1 MISQTKSIMIKQSEL
16 VSAVEKLT
24 PAAGDVFLF
33 FIKTDDQGLPFV
45 EMDVAQQTAD
55 MIGEI
60 FEESGAKAI
69 FLFDKICLFSVGD
82 SERMIKSLK
91 NCISTIEGVVD
102 QVPDIENGNLGD
114 PVTIEMEEAQDQ
126 FKRVL

>member
-69 FLFDKICLFSVGD
+69 FLFDKIYLFSIGD
-82 SERMIKSLK
+82 SERIIKSLK
-91 NCISTIEGVVD
+91 KTISYISEAVD
-102 QVPDIENGNLGD
+102 QALDIENG
-114 PVTIEMEEAQDQ
+114 IFEEAVEIQMKD
-126 FKRVL
+126 VLGLS

>member
-45 EMDVAQQTAD
+45 EMDVAQQAAD

-91 NCISTIEGVVD
+91 NCISTIDEATD
-102 QVPDIENGNLGD
+102 QALDIESGIFENAVVIDMKDAMGQLD
-114 PVTIEMEEAQDQ
+114 
-126 FKRVL
+126 

>member
-33 FIKTDDQGLPFV
+33 LIKTDDQGLPFV

-60 FEESGAKAI
+60 FEESGSKAI
-69 FLFDKICLFSVGD
+69 FLFDKICLFLL
-82 SERMIKSLK
+82 EIRK
-91 NCISTIEGVVD
+91 E
-102 QVPDIENGNLGD
+102 
-114 PVTIEMEEAQDQ
+114 
-126 FKRVL
+126 

>member
-1 MISQTKSIMIKQSEL
+1 MISQMKSIMIKQSEL

-91 NCISTIEGVVD
+91 NCISTIDEATD
-102 QVPDIENGNLGD
+102 QALDIESGIFENAVVIDMKDAMGQLD
-114 PVTIEMEEAQDQ
+114 
-126 FKRVL
+126 

>member
-82 SERMIKSLK
+82 SGRMIKSLK
-91 NCISTIEGVVD
+91 NCISTIDEATD
-102 QVPDIENGNLGD
+102 QALDIESGIFENAVVIDMKDAMGQLD
-114 PVTIEMEEAQDQ
+114 
-126 FKRVL
+126 

>member
-33 FIKTDDQGLPFV
+33 LIKTDDQGLPFV

-60 FEESGAKAI
+60 FEESGSKAI

-91 NCISTIEGVVD
+91 NCISTIDEATD
-102 QVPDIENGNLGD
+102 QALDIESGIFEDAVVIDMKDAMGQLG
-114 PVTIEMEEAQDQ
+114 
-126 FKRVL
+126 

>member
-69 FLFDKICLFSVGD
+69 FLFNKICLFSVGD

-91 NCISTIEGVVD
+91 NCISTIDEATD
-102 QVPDIENGNLGD
+102 QALDIESGIFENTVVIDMKDAMGQLD
-114 PVTIEMEEAQDQ
+114 
-126 FKRVL
+126 

>member
-91 NCISTIEGVVD
+91 NCISTIDEATD
-102 QVPDIENGNLGD
+102 QALDIESGIFENTVVIDMKDAMGQLD
-114 PVTIEMEEAQDQ
+114 
-126 FKRVL
+126 

>member
-82 SERMIKSLK
+82 SERVIKSLK
-91 NCISTIEGVVD
+91 NCISTIDEATD
-102 QVPDIENGNLGD
+102 QALDIESGIFENAVVIDMKDAMGLG
-114 PVTIEMEEAQDQ
+114 
-126 FKRVL
+126 

>member
-91 NCISTIEGVVD
+91 NCISTIDEATD
-102 QVPDIENGNLGD
+102 QALDIESG
-114 PVTIEMEEAQDQ
+114 IFEEAVEIQMRDI
-126 FKRVL
+126 LGLG

>member
-24 PAAGDVFLF
+24 PAAGNVFLF

-91 NCISTIEGVVD
+91 NCISTIDEATD
-102 QVPDIENGNLGD
+102 QALDIESGIFESAVVIDMKDAMGLG
-114 PVTIEMEEAQDQ
+114 
-126 FKRVL
+126 

>member
-45 EMDVAQQTAD
+45 EMDVVQQTAD

-91 NCISTIEGVVD
+91 NCISTIDEATD
-102 QVPDIENGNLGD
+102 QALDIESGIFENAVVIDMKDAMGQLD
-114 PVTIEMEEAQDQ
+114 
-126 FKRVL
+126 

>member
-1 MISQTKSIMIKQSEL
+1 MTSQTKSIMIKQSEL

-60 FEESGAKAI
+60 FEGTGAQAI
-69 FLFDKICLFSVGD
+69 FLFDKICLFSVEDLKG
-82 SERMIKSLK
+82 MIKSLK
-91 NCISTIEGVVD
+91 HCISAIEGAAD
-102 QVPDIENGNLGD
+102 QVPDIENGIFEKAAVIDMKDVMG
-114 PVTIEMEEAQDQ
+114 
-126 FKRVL
+126 RY

>member
-91 NCISTIEGVVD
+91 NCISTIDEATD
-102 QVPDIENGNLGD
+102 QALDIESG
-114 PVTIEMEEAQDQ
+114 IFEEAVEIQMRDT
-126 FKRVL
+126 LGLG

>member
-91 NCISTIEGVVD
+91 NCISTIDEATD
-102 QVPDIENGNLGD
+102 QALDIESGIFENTVVIDMKDALG
-114 PVTIEMEEAQDQ
+114 
-126 FKRVL
+126 LG

>member
-24 PAAGDVFLF
+24 PAAGDVFLL

-91 NCISTIEGVVD
+91 NCISTIDEATD
-102 QVPDIENGNLGD
+102 QALDIESGIFENAVVIDMKDAMGQLD
-114 PVTIEMEEAQDQ
+114 
-126 FKRVL
+126 

>member
-91 NCISTIEGVVD
+91 NCISTIDEATD
-102 QVPDIENGNLGD
+102 QALDIESGIFESTVVIDMKDAMGQLD
-114 PVTIEMEEAQDQ
+114 
-126 FKRVL
+126 

>member
-91 NCISTIEGVVD
+91 NCISTIDEATD
-102 QVPDIENGNLGD
+102 QALDIESGIFENAVVIQMRDTLG
-114 PVTIEMEEAQDQ
+114 
-126 FKRVL
+126 LS

>member
-91 NCISTIEGVVD
+91 NCISTIDEAID
-102 QVPDIENGNLGD
+102 QALDIESGIFENAVVIDMKDAMGQLD
-114 PVTIEMEEAQDQ
+114 
-126 FKRVL
+126 

>member
-45 EMDVAQQTAD
+45 EMDVAQQAAD

-60 FEESGAKAI
+60 FEESGSKAI

-91 NCISTIEGVVD
+91 NCISTIDEATD
-102 QVPDIENGNLGD
+102 QALDIESGIFENAVVIDMKDAMGQLD
-114 PVTIEMEEAQDQ
+114 
-126 FKRVL
+126 

>member
-91 NCISTIEGVVD
+91 NCIFTIDEATD
-102 QVPDIENGNLGD
+102 QALDIESGIFENAVVIDMKDAMGQLD
-114 PVTIEMEEAQDQ
+114 
-126 FKRVL
+126 

>member
-102 QVPDIENGNLGD
+102 QVPDIENG
-114 PVTIEMEEAQDQ
+114 TFEEAVEIQMKDA
-126 FKRVL
+126 LGLG

>member
-45 EMDVAQQTAD
+45 VMDVAQQTAD

-91 NCISTIEGVVD
+91 NCISTIDEATD
-102 QVPDIENGNLGD
+102 QALDIESGIFENAVVIDMKDAMGQLD
-114 PVTIEMEEAQDQ
+114 
-126 FKRVL
+126 

>member
-91 NCISTIEGVVD
+91 NCISTIDEAAD
-102 QVPDIENGNLGD
+102 QALDIESGIFENAVVIDMKDAMGQLD
-114 PVTIEMEEAQDQ
+114 
-126 FKRVL
+126 

>member
-91 NCISTIEGVVD
+91 NCISAIDEATD
-102 QVPDIENGNLGD
+102 QALDIESGIFENAVVIDMKDALGLD
-114 PVTIEMEEAQDQ
+114 
-126 FKRVL
+126 

>member
-91 NCISTIEGVVD
+91 NCISTIDEATD
-102 QVPDIENGNLGD
+102 QALDIESGIFENAVVIDMKDAMGLS
-114 PVTIEMEEAQDQ
+114 
-126 FKRVL
+126 

>member
-33 FIKTDDQGLPFV
+33 LIKTDDQGLPFV

-91 NCISTIEGVVD
+91 NCISTIDEATD
-102 QVPDIENGNLGD
+102 QALDIESGIFEDAVVIDMKDAMGQLG
-114 PVTIEMEEAQDQ
+114 
-126 FKRVL
+126 

>member
-1 MISQTKSIMIKQSEL
+1 
-16 VSAVEKLT
+16 
-24 PAAGDVFLF
+24 
-33 FIKTDDQGLPFV
+33 
-45 EMDVAQQTAD
+45 MDVAQQTAD

-91 NCISTIEGVVD
+91 NCISTID
-102 QVPDIENGNLGD
+102 
-114 PVTIEMEEAQDQ
+114 EATD
-126 FKRVL
+126 

>member
-60 FEESGAKAI
+60 FEESGVKAI

-91 NCISTIEGVVD
+91 NCISTIDEATD
-102 QVPDIENGNLGD
+102 QALDIESGIFENAVVIDMKDAMGQLD
-114 PVTIEMEEAQDQ
+114 
-126 FKRVL
+126 

>member
-91 NCISTIEGVVD
+91 NCISTIDEATD
-102 QVPDIENGNLGD
+102 QALDIESGIFENAVVIDMKDAMGLG
-114 PVTIEMEEAQDQ
+114 
-126 FKRVL
+126 

>member
-55 MIGEI
+55 VIGEI

-91 NCISTIEGVVD
+91 NCISTIDEATD
-102 QVPDIENGNLGD
+102 QALDIESGIFESAVVIDMKDALG
-114 PVTIEMEEAQDQ
+114 
-126 FKRVL
+126 LG

>member
-91 NCISTIEGVVD
+91 NCISTIDEATD
-102 QVPDIENGNLGD
+102 QALDIESGIFENAVVIDMKDALG
-114 PVTIEMEEAQDQ
+114 
-126 FKRVL
+126 LG

>member
-45 EMDVAQQTAD
+45 EMNVAQQTAD

-91 NCISTIEGVVD
+91 NCISTIDEATD
-102 QVPDIENGNLGD
+102 QALDIENGIFEDAVVIQMKDALG
-114 PVTIEMEEAQDQ
+114 
-126 FKRVL
+126 LG

>member
-16 VSAVEKLT
+16 VSAIEKLT
-24 PAAGDVFLF
+24 PAAGNVFLF

-69 FLFDKICLFSVGD
+69 FLFDKICLFSIGD

-91 NCISTIEGVVD
+91 NCISTIDEATD
-102 QVPDIENGNLGD
+102 QALDIESGIFENAVVIDMKDAMGQLD
-114 PVTIEMEEAQDQ
+114 
-126 FKRVL
+126 

>member
-91 NCISTIEGVVD
+91 NCISTIDEATD
-102 QVPDIENGNLGD
+102 QALDIESGIFENAVVIDMKDAMGQLD
-114 PVTIEMEEAQDQ
+114 
-126 FKRVL
+126 

>member
-55 MIGEI
+55 MIREI

-91 NCISTIEGVVD
+91 NCISTIDEATD
-102 QVPDIENGNLGD
+102 QALDIESGIFENAVVIDMKDAMGQLD
-114 PVTIEMEEAQDQ
+114 
-126 FKRVL
+126 

>member
-16 VSAVEKLT
+16 VTAVEKLT

-45 EMDVAQQTAD
+45 EMNVAQQTAD

-69 FLFDKICLFSVGD
+69 FLFDKICLFSIRD

-102 QVPDIENGNLGD
+102 QVPDIENGTFENPVEIQMRDTLG
-114 PVTIEMEEAQDQ
+114 
-126 FKRVL
+126 LS